1 MSSLTKEEIK
11 GLYKTFQIYL
21 KCDESE
27 FSDVQ
32 KAEKDT
38 EQGNEIFKHY
48 INKLNI
54 TE

>member
-1 MSSLTKEEIK
+1 MPSLKKEEVK

-27 FSDVQ
+27 FRDVQ
-32 KAEKDT
+32 KAEKGT
-38 EQGNEIFKHY
+38 EQGNEIFKYY
-48 INKLNI
+48 INKLDI